1 MPALWAILKVLIEFV
16 TRDGKWQTWLTYT
29 TKFLDD
35 LNRFVLIQIYL
46 HKQSGNNSINFK
58 FPFTDRS
65 QPAQRGNG
73 ATLPEFNPDPTS
85 NRLCG
90 GTLKSANSRQRCW
103 VNARALEF
111 KCGCSIYELGFI
123 IWIGN
128 AYVAVAEEN
137 WNKCIYPQTAMIGWP
152 NVAVGRM
159 RRGRKNPLA
168 QRRKRA
174 VSDMHA
180 CASWLQIDHEQHRRD
195 NRLGQRRRYAVSM
208 SACAQQR
215 HHVTRAFLATI
226 VGSGR
231 K

>member
-1 MPALWAILKVLIEFV
+1 
-16 TRDGKWQTWLTYT
+16 
-29 TKFLDD
+29 
-35 LNRFVLIQIYL
+35 
-46 HKQSGNNSINFK
+46 
-58 FPFTDRS
+58 
-65 QPAQRGNG
+65 
-73 ATLPEFNPDPTS
+73 
-85 NRLCG
+85 
-90 GTLKSANSRQRCW
+90 
-103 VNARALEF
+103 
-111 KCGCSIYELGFI
+111 
-123 IWIGN
+123 
-128 AYVAVAEEN
+128 
-137 WNKCIYPQTAMIGWP
+137 MIGWP

-168 QRRKRA
+168 QRRKHA

-180 CASWLQIDHEQHRRD
+180 CASWLQIDHEPHRRD